1 MRRRATFHVANGVHV
16 SVPDCASISD
26 MTQCEL
32 TWSCVW
38 FTDVTRGAYTSDHE
52 YTPYLSDIEVS
63 RSLSSLRSVGG
74 SVDVEIRAKVYA
86 DSISSVDLVTD
97 RVFSIQT
104 TLEEQVSTRA
114 TRYTC
119 GQKSVL
125 HV

>member
-1 MRRRATFHVANGVHV
+1 MRRRRNISCGNGVHV
-16 SVPDCASISD
+16 AVPDCTSISD

-74 SVDVEIRAKVYA
+74 SVDVEIPCKG
-86 DSISSVDLVTD
+86 I
-97 RVFSIQT
+97 
-104 TLEEQVSTRA
+104 
-114 TRYTC
+114 C
-119 GQKSVL
+119 G
-125 HV
+125 